1 MVRNPLPTS
10 LSAGEPVHI
19 VSRRLGHA
27 SVVVTLTVYAHVMPG
42 DQKRTASRFAQLV
55 GGGVMPRSIKLVSRG
70 LFGGFSKALTWENT
84 VSEGGT

>member
-1 MVRNPLPTS
+1 VPVIRLHDLRHTHATIL

-27 SVVVTLTVYAHVMPG
+27 SVVATLTVYAHVMPG

-55 GGGVMPRSIKLVSRG
+55 EV
-70 LFGGFSKALTWENT
+70 A
-84 VSEGGT
+84 